1 MREKVV
7 PSRYG
12 ANVSRWVSIFDV
24 FDRARR
30 PTDPPRNPHERRNSE
45 TGPHVGIMRVGE
57 GNRRPSHACRV
68 RVWRLRAV
76 SMGGSEKKTTISG
89 RKRLID
95 FFNSRSVHDTI
106 HSSAFQ
112 RETSSARTLVM
123 PRRNPTLPVRT
134 HGQTQRH
141 ARPSEETT
149 GRSSTVSSPG
159 D

>member
-1 MREKVV
+1 MCSTGRGGRPTLHGIRMRG
-7 PSRYG
+7 RT
-12 ANVSRWVSIFDV
+12 
-24 FDRARR
+24 RR
-30 PTDPPRNPHERRNSE
+30 PGHMRGT
-45 TGPHVGIMRVGE
+45 TRVGE

-95 FFNSRSVHDTI
+95 FFNSRSVHDTV
-106 HSSAFQ
+106 HSSAFR
-112 RETSSARTLVM
+112 RETPSARTLVM

-141 ARPSEETT
+141 ARPSEKST
-149 GRSSTVSSPG
+149 GFEVLDSIVSRRLRKSVG
-159 D
+159 IRA